1 MADDLDRQGAEL
13 VVFTVGECLR
23 RSYDNAL
30 AGMDAQWVEILH
42 VAHGDAIVVPVA
54 HNFIFNLFPSFKAL
68 LDEYLWRE
76 RESLL
81 AESVELCLVVGKTRA
96 QTSKGIG
103 CTHDDRVAQVGSG
116 LVHLLNVLTSL
127 TLDGL
132 YVDLIQTLH
141 KKLAVFCVHDGLDG
155 CAKNA
160 DIILLKN
167 TVLIELDAAVES
179 CLAAE
184 G

>member
-1 MADDLDRQGAEL
+1 M
-13 VVFTVGECLR
+13 
-23 RSYDNAL
+23 
-30 AGMDAQWVEILH
+30 
-42 VAHGDAIVVPVA
+42 
-54 HNFIFNLFPSFKAL
+54 
-68 LDEYLWRE
+68 
-76 RESLL
+76 
-81 AESVELCLVVGKTRA
+81 
-96 QTSKGIG
+96 
-103 CTHDDRVAQVGSG
+103 
-116 LVHLLNVLTSL
+116 HLLYVLTSL

-141 KKLAVFCVHDGLDG
+141 KKLSVFCVHDGLDG

-184 G
+184 GQQDAIGVLLLYDTFDEIGLNRKEVDLVGYSFRSLNRGDVGVDEHGLYAFFAQSFQSLRT